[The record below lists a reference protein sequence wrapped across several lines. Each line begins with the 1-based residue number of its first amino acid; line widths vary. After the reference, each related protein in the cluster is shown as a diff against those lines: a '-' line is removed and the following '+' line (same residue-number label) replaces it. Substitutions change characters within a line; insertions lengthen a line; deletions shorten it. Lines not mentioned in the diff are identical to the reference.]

1 MTEREVQTQMN
12 EYEKLRLMG
21 ELEQLK
27 RERESE
33 KKSMWVVWFL
43 AIWILPL
50 FGIGLVEGD
59 DLPKT
64 AGPDLPVV
72 GHMSIWGMW
81 FLGVPLATFIYR
93 KFTKS

>member
-1 MTEREVQTQMN
+1 MN
-12 EYEKLRLMG
+12 DDEHEKLRLKS
-21 ELEQLK
+21 ELQELK

-43 AIWILPL
+43 AIWLLPL
-50 FGIGLVEGD
+50 LGMQLVQGD

-64 AGPDLPVV
+64 AGPDFHVV

-81 FLGVPLATFIYR
+81 FLGVPLATFLYR
-93 KFTKS
+93 KFMR

>member
-1 MTEREVQTQMN
+1 MN
-12 EYEKLRLMG
+12 DDEYEKLCLKG

-43 AIWILPL
+43 AIWLLPL
-50 FGIGLVEGD
+50 FGIGLVQGD

-64 AGPDLPVV
+64 AGPDLPGV

-81 FLGVPLATFIYR
+81 FLAVPLVTFIYR
-93 KFTKS
+93 KFMRTP

>member
-1 MTEREVQTQMN
+1 MN
-12 EYEKLRLMG
+12 DDEYEQLRAKS

-33 KKSMWVVWFL
+33 KKSKWVAWFL
-43 AIWILPL
+43 AIWLLPL
-50 FGIGLVEGD
+50 LGMLVVQGD

-72 GHMSIWGMW
+72 GPVSIWGMW
-81 FLGVPLATFIYR
+81 FLGVPVATLLYR
-93 KFTKS
+93 KFIRER

>member
-1 MTEREVQTQMN
+1 MN
-12 EYEKLRLMG
+12 DDEYEKQHLKSQV
-21 ELEQLK
+21 EQLK

-43 AIWILPL
+43 AIWLLPL
-50 FGIGLVEGD
+50 LGMRLVQGE

-81 FLGVPLATFIYR
+81 FLGVPLATFLYR
-93 KFTKS
+93 KSMR